1 MTPLFPR
8 HRVTDPPA
16 PCQSTHVDASLPAP
30 APGEPI
36 DRTAFRAL
44 YEREFAWVHRT
55 LRRLGARDRDLED
68 LAHDVFVVVYRRLAD
83 YDPARPLRPWLF
95 GIAFRVVSDY
105 RRRASFSRES
115 AIAPEVADAAATPP
129 EQEAAVARGE
139 ARDLVLLALDGMD
152 LDQRA
157 VFVLHELDGLSIP
170 EIAATLTV
178 SHNTLYSRLR
188 LARAKFADAVAQIR
202 SRGGS

>member
-1 MTPLFPR
+1 M
-8 HRVTDPPA
+8 
-16 PCQSTHVDASLPAP
+16 DASLPAP